1 MDLEQRIDAIESAYE
16 FMFAYAA
23 QGRQSDQGGGAA
35 SDLRDYLRRME
46 SALDGLGE
54 VVTEATREALGETQT
69 FQAPWHAR
77 LGQYV
82 PPGYSVVGESH
93 AEGDPGRLMAT
104 GDIAGWRDIGGGQYT
119 RMTPERTVTETVAG
133 TEPAA
138 VEGLLRTDPGFREAV
153 SHAFIPSAP
162 TFQRNPLLEAL
173 MGQRFARMG
182 QSLLGDLLQRRF

>member
-1 MDLEQRIDAIESAYE
+1 MC
-16 FMFAYAA
+16 
-23 QGRQSDQGGGAA
+23 GGGGQAKRPALGAEQMIERGLPTLVARDPTRFAA
-35 SDLRDYLRRME
+35 Y
-46 SALDGLGE
+46 GLPQQRTIE
-54 VVTEATREALGETQT
+54 RTIPGETQT